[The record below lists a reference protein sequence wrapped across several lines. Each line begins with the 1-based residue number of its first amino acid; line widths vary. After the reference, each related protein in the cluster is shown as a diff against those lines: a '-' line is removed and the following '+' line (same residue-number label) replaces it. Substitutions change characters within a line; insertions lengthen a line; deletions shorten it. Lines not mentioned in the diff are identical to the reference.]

1 MSGEWLGDPRARE
14 GDDGWG
20 RVSGQDA
27 AGWHDLHERKGRKM
41 IDYQKL
47 YMDQLRYCD
56 ELSAKVAELADA
68 CAVARQQAKNATIR
82 TVAMEKRIAELE
94 RRIQGLESR

>member
-1 MSGEWLGDPRARE
+1 
-14 GDDGWG
+14 
-20 RVSGQDA
+20 
-27 AGWHDLHERKGRKM
+27 M

-56 ELSAKVAELADA
+56 ELSAKVAELADGA
-68 CAVARQQAKNATIR
+68 AVARQQAKNATIR
-82 TVAMEKRIAELE
+82 CVALEKRVIELE